1 MIGETQV
8 KYLGSL
14 CQHHLQKVW
23 SSTSLNFYDFFP
35 DHLGGVLSAL
45 SVPHFVESEA
55 DLSHAGIIITVSV
68 LVAAGIAVYE
78 SPQFQQWVTT
88 SRRKIALALHNLG
101 DEIQPRNIPLRE
113 DISMTEETGETAEE
127 RRRIARAEIMR
138 RGALLESRRKS
149 NQPDQPHGSFDAL
162 VDNEGN
168 LRKQKDHEYDVQ
180 SNEEFSANSTGVDLG
195 TSEPLRRGKHIE
207 SESSTI
213 PGRNQL
219 HVDIPSSAAS
229 NHPSESIIQFTPR
242 SEVPEGD
249 SLFDPYSPK
258 SPLSVSG
265 SSHTEDHQQVY
276 YAHPDTP
283 SNRTYERN
291 HIAELDG
298 FGHESVQSHNDISA
312 APSTSGS
319 FSHVGGFEDGTSD
332 DSLSDLSGRSVGGV
346 ATPAWSDVGSVIS
359 NEDAG
364 HQLL

>member
-1 MIGETQV
+1 MR
-8 KYLGSL
+8 L
-14 CQHHLQKVW
+14 
-23 SSTSLNFYDFFP
+23 TSHTGL
-35 DHLGGVLSAL
+35 
-45 SVPHFVESEA
+45 
-55 DLSHAGIIITVSV
+55 IITVSV

-101 DEIQPRNIPLRE
+101 DEIQPQNIPLRE

-149 NQPDQPHGSFDAL
+149 SQAGQSHGSFDAL

-168 LRKQKDHEYDVQ
+168 LRKQKDHKYDVQ
-180 SNEEFSANSTGVDLG
+180 SNEEFIANSTGVDLG
-195 TSEPLRRGKHIE
+195 TSGPLRRGGKQTE
-207 SESSTI
+207 AESSTT

-219 HVDIPSSAAS
+219 HLDIPSSPAS

-242 SEVPEGD
+242 SEAPEGG
-249 SLFDPYSPK
+249 SLFDPYSPN

-283 SNRTYERN
+283 SNITYE
-291 HIAELDG
+291 HDHLAELDG

-319 FSHVGGFEDGTSD
+319 FSHVGEFEDETSD
-332 DSLSDLSGRSVGGV
+332 GSLSDLGGQSVGGV
-346 ATPAWSDVGSVIS
+346 ATPPWSDVGSVIS

-364 HQLL
+364 HRLL